1 MKMTESNCSETL
13 MVGDLTEKAFGILAN
28 GKMFNILSSKIY
40 TDKIAAPLR
49 ELACN
54 AYDAHVAAGK
64 KNVPFDV
71 FIPTYD
77 NPKFYIEDFGVGMD
91 AQEIE
96 ELYSTYGE
104 STKTDSNKFVGC
116 LGLGSKSPFAYTDN
130 FTVVSRKNG
139 KQYFYT
145 CMVEAGI
152 PKLVKFNEED
162 TDLPSGVKIEFNVKT
177 EDVWAFQ
184 SRAERI
190 YRYFTPFPNFV
201 NYRVNQGQK
210 LEFEKDIAR
219 IDDGH
224 YVLMGNVLYRYD
236 ESFFSDVEENGSMF
250 RALRNIGTVLNARI
264 GDVEIAVS
272 REHLEL
278 KKKTI
283 DFIVRKH
290 TEYADH
296 ILKKFKET
304 RSQYDS
310 EFEYI
315 RAYGKF
321 LKENSFIDRTEYK
334 NLIKAFNLPF
344 EGEVD
349 VVKVRQTSTSI
360 ERTTGKMNKAISVSE
375 MEYTYEKRFIFVSE
389 GRLQSSAGV
398 NDWVQCGTNRN
409 VQRMAILFNS
419 ESMKKALESDN
430 IKIYSKKDFANRIVK
445 VPNTESRP
453 KNLQGLTRVYDYH
466 AGTLGMK
473 FVPATESTLD
483 EIEKHDKV
491 FYVKTSYGSVDT
503 KHSEKLEKVFWG
515 NFFYYMDQE
524 KYFVIGVNKERFE
537 EIKDNPK
544 YVDFIEYMNK
554 EFGVNSQNYKNAQV
568 RFECK
573 TILENIGILSFL
585 NFKNFPEEFKDL
597 QKLAKTSYDQLP
609 KIENIDN
616 LFRFYYMTD
625 GEIIGRVKQIT
636 SWLQENYPMLTFAGL
651 RNDKRWWQKYAKTEI
666 RFIEEYIEL
675 VDSKNQKGE

>member
-77 NPKFYIEDFGVGMD
+77 NPTFYIEDFGVGMD

-96 ELYSTYGE
+96 ELYSTYGA

-310 EFEYI
+310 TFEYI

-321 LKENSFIDRTEYK
+321 LKENPFIDRMEYRK
-334 NLIKAFNLPF
+334 LVKEYNLPF
-344 EGEVD
+344 EGEAD
-349 VVKVRQTSTSI
+349 VVKVRQTSNST

-398 NDWVQCGTNRN
+398 NDWVQCGTNKN

-445 VPNTESRP
+445 VSNSESRP
-453 KNLQGLTRVYDYH
+453 KNLQGLTRAYDYH

-585 NFKNFPEEFKDL
+585 NFKNFPEEFEDL
-597 QKLAKTSYDQLP
+597 QKLSKTPYDQLP

-636 SWLQENYPMLTFAGL
+636 SWLRENYPMLTFAGL
-651 RNDKRWWQKYAKTEI
+651 HNDKRWWQKYAKTEI